1 MTFNTRLLT
10 GTIEEREA
18 EREEGRSNELTDVT
32 RWDRR
37 FKVQEKCLYFYESAK
52 QEHCIGWI
60 KLETFNANCGMCL
73 SWGLCDRDGNIN
85 KKRLNVLME
94 AFEGA
99 VKKAHHGIMIYG
111 LNEDQDILEGVLKSR
126 GFVETVAFKS
136 PRTANICKLLVKD
149 LTK

>member
-1 MTFNTRLLT
+1 MTFNTQLLT

-18 EREEGRSNELTDVT
+18 ESEEGRSNELTDVT
-32 RWDRR
+32 RWDPR
-37 FKVQEKCLYFYESAK
+37 FKVQGKCLYLYES
-52 QEHCIGWI
+52 EDHLRCIGWI
-60 KLETFNANCGMCL
+60 KLETFDSNCGMCL
-73 SWGLCDRDGNIN
+73 SWGLYDRDDNIN
-85 KKRLNVLME
+85 KKKLNVLME

-149 LTK
+149 LTQ